1 MNTMNIK
8 AISHLA
14 WKSASNRKAT
24 AILTILTVAISVVL
38 LMGVERI
45 RTQAKDSFANTIS
58 STDLIVGSRSGS
70 VNLLLYSVFRIGN
83 ATNNIDWKSYQEF
96 RQHKSVKWAIPISLG
111 DSHRGFRVMGTSQDY
126 FKQFKYG
133 KKQPLI
139 LANGKPFS
147 DLFDTVI
154 GADVARELGYNV
166 GTEIII
172 AHGISDV
179 GFSRHD
185 NLPFTVVGILAPT
198 GTPVD
203 KTVHVSLEAIEAIHV
218 GWKSGANLG
227 GTPDANK
234 LRSMDFQPKQITAF
248 LLGLKSKIRTFALQ
262 RQINTY
268 SKEPLSAILPGIA
281 LHELWGMMSAAE
293 QALMAVSV
301 FVVIAGLLGM
311 LSSLLTSLQERRR
324 EMAILRA
331 MGARPR
337 HIFILLISEASSL
350 TFAGILT
357 GVAILYGLLALLQP
371 IIQQMYGISIT
382 LSAISSYE
390 WMLLGLVQLAG
401 ISIGFIPAWT
411 AYRQSLAD
419 GMTIRI

>member
-1 MNTMNIK
+1 MSAVAK
-8 AISHLA
+8 LA
-14 WKSASNRKAT
+14 WKSLINRKAT
-24 AILTILTVAISVVL
+24 AILTIMTVAISVIL
-38 LMGVERI
+38 LLGVERI

-58 STDLIVGSRSGS
+58 GTDLIIGGRSGQ

-96 RQHKSVKWAIPISLG
+96 ANHRAVDWAIPISLG
-111 DSHRGFRVMGTSQDY
+111 DSHKGFRVMGTNHSY
-126 FKQFKYG
+126 FEHYKFG
-133 KKQPLI
+133 SKQPLTFSEGREF
-139 LANGKPFS
+139 NG
-147 DLFDTVI
+147 LFETVL
-154 GADVARELGYNV
+154 GSDVAKQLGYHV
-166 GTEIII
+166 GSEIII

-185 NLPFTVVGILAPT
+185 NLPFKVVGILAPT

-218 GWKSGANLG
+218 GWESGARLG
-227 GTPDANK
+227 PTPKAQDLKN
-234 LRSMDFQPKQITAF
+234 RDFQPKQITAM
-248 LLGLKSKIRTFALQ
+248 LVGLKSRIQTFALQ

-268 SKEPLSAILPGIA
+268 PKEPLSAIMPGVA
-281 LHELWGMMSAAE
+281 LHELWGMMSVAE
-293 QALMAVSV
+293 QALMAVSG

-337 HIFILLISEASSL
+337 HVFSLLISEASLL
-350 TFAGILT
+350 TAVGIVTGLAGLY
-357 GVAILYGLLALLQP
+357 AILAIVQP
-371 IIQQMYGISIT
+371 IIQQHYGIHLT
-382 LSAISSYE
+382 LSLLSPYE
-390 WMLLGLVQLAG
+390 WMLLGFVQCAG
-401 ISIGFIPAWT
+401 IVIGFIPAFR
-411 AYRQSLAD
+411 AYRQSLSD

>member
-1 MNTMNIK
+1 MSAVAK
-8 AISHLA
+8 LA
-14 WKSASNRKAT
+14 WKSLINRKAT
-24 AILTILTVAISVVL
+24 AILTIMTVAISVIL
-38 LMGVERI
+38 LLGVERI

-58 STDLIVGSRSGS
+58 GTDLIIGGRSGQ

-96 RQHKSVKWAIPISLG
+96 ANHRAVDWAIPISLG
-111 DSHRGFRVMGTSQDY
+111 DSHKGFRVMGTNHSY
-126 FKQFKYG
+126 FEHYKFGSKQSLTFSEG
-133 KKQPLI
+133 REF
-139 LANGKPFS
+139 NG
-147 DLFDTVI
+147 LFETVL
-154 GADVARELGYNV
+154 GSDVAKQLGYHV
-166 GTEIII
+166 GSEIII

-185 NLPFTVVGILAPT
+185 NLPFKVVGILAPT

-218 GWKSGANLG
+218 GWESGARLG
-227 GTPDANK
+227 PTPKAQDLKN
-234 LRSMDFQPKQITAF
+234 RDFQPKQITAM
-248 LLGLKSKIRTFALQ
+248 LVGLKSRIQTFALQ

-268 SKEPLSAILPGIA
+268 PKEPLSAIMPGVA
-281 LHELWGMMSAAE
+281 LHELWGMMSVAE
-293 QALMAVSV
+293 QALMAVSG

-337 HIFILLISEASSL
+337 HVFSLLISEASLL
-350 TFAGILT
+350 TAAGIVT
-357 GVAILYGLLALLQP
+357 GVAGLYAILAIVQP
-371 IIQQMYGISIT
+371 IVQQHYGIHLT
-382 LSAISSYE
+382 LSLLSPYE
-390 WMLLGLVQLAG
+390 WMLLGFVQCAG
-401 ISIGFIPAWT
+401 IVIGFIPAFR
-411 AYRQSLAD
+411 AYRQSLSD

>member
-1 MNTMNIK
+1 MSAVAK
-8 AISHLA
+8 LA
-14 WKSASNRKAT
+14 WKSLINRKAT
-24 AILTILTVAISVVL
+24 AILTIMTVAISVIL
-38 LMGVERI
+38 LLGVERI

-58 STDLIVGSRSGS
+58 GTDLIIGGRSGQ

-96 RQHKSVKWAIPISLG
+96 ANHRAVDWAIPISLG
-111 DSHRGFRVMGTSQDY
+111 DSHKGFRVMGTNHSY
-126 FKQFKYG
+126 FEHYKFGSKQSLTFSEG
-133 KKQPLI
+133 REF
-139 LANGKPFS
+139 NG
-147 DLFDTVI
+147 LFETVL
-154 GADVARELGYNV
+154 GSDVAKQLRYHV
-166 GTEIII
+166 GSEIII

-185 NLPFTVVGILAPT
+185 NLPFKVVGILAPT

-218 GWKSGANLG
+218 GWESGARLG
-227 GTPDANK
+227 PTPKAQDLKN
-234 LRSMDFQPKQITAF
+234 RDFQPKQITAM
-248 LLGLKSKIRTFALQ
+248 LVGLKSRIQTFALQ

-268 SKEPLSAILPGIA
+268 PKEPLSAIMPGVA
-281 LHELWGMMSAAE
+281 LHELWGMMSVAE
-293 QALMAVSV
+293 QALMAVSG

-337 HIFILLISEASSL
+337 HVFSLLISEASLL
-350 TFAGILT
+350 TAAGIVT
-357 GVAILYGLLALLQP
+357 GVAGLCAILAIVQP
-371 IIQQMYGISIT
+371 IIQQHYGIHLT
-382 LSAISSYE
+382 LSLLSPYE
-390 WMLLGLVQLAG
+390 WMLLGFVQCAG
-401 ISIGFIPAWT
+401 IVIGFIPAFR
-411 AYRQSLAD
+411 AYRQSLND

>member
-1 MNTMNIK
+1 MSAVVK
-8 AISHLA
+8 LA
-14 WKSASNRKAT
+14 WKSLMNRKAT
-24 AILTILTVAISVVL
+24 AILTIMTVAISVVL
-38 LMGVERI
+38 LLGVERI

-58 STDLIVGSRSGS
+58 GTDLIIGGRSGQ

-96 RQHKSVKWAIPISLG
+96 ANHRSVDWAIPISLG
-111 DSHRGFRVMGTSQDY
+111 DSHKGFRVMGTNHSY
-126 FKQFKYG
+126 FEHYKFG
-133 KKQPLI
+133 SKQPLTFSKGREF
-139 LANGKPFS
+139 NG
-147 DLFDTVI
+147 LFETVL
-154 GADVARELGYNV
+154 GSDVAKQLGYDI
-166 GTEIII
+166 GSEIII

-185 NLPFTVVGILAPT
+185 NLPFKVVGILAPT

-218 GWKSGANLG
+218 GWESGARLG
-227 GTPDANK
+227 PTPKAQDLKN
-234 LRSMDFQPKQITAF
+234 RDFQPKQITAM
-248 LLGLKSKIRTFALQ
+248 LVGLKSRIQTFALQ

-268 SKEPLSAILPGIA
+268 PKEPLSAIMPGVA
-281 LHELWGMMSAAE
+281 LHELWGMMSVAE
-293 QALMAVSV
+293 QALMAVSG

-337 HIFILLISEASSL
+337 HVFSLLISEASLL
-350 TFAGILT
+350 TAAGIIT
-357 GVAILYGLLALLQP
+357 GVTGLYAILAIAQP
-371 IIQQMYGISIT
+371 IIQQHYGIHLT
-382 LSAISSYE
+382 LSILSNYE
-390 WMLLGLVQLAG
+390 WMLLGFVQCAG
-401 ISIGFIPAWT
+401 IVIGFIPALR
-411 AYRQSLAD
+411 AYRQSLSD